1 MLAHRHMG
9 PQGKGLEYHSQIP
22 LLYGNHVSL
31 TGVNL
36 IIQADD
42 AAGRL
47 DKTAYDPKQS
57 GLAAAGRSQDGDKF
71 RIFDIQVNFLE
82 GLGFVEAFCDL
93 LYM

>member
-1 MLAHRHMG
+1 MLTNCHMG
-9 PQGKGLEYHSQIP
+9 PQGEGLEYHSQIP
-22 LLYGNHVSL
+22 PFYGHHMSL
-31 TGVNL
+31 AGVNL
-36 IIQADD
+36 IIQADN

-47 DKTAYDPKQS
+47 DKTAYDSKQS